1 LEAKMVTRTL
11 VGLFVAALG
20 LALVVISTLADRIG
34 DLGTG
39 GFGWKQITG
48 VIVGAGVA
56 LVGAGLIASGSRGA
70 GST

>member
-11 VGLFVAALG
+11 VGLLVAALG
-20 LALVVISTLADRIG
+20 FALVVISALADRIG

-56 LVGAGLIASGSRGA
+56 LVGAGLMASGSRGSA
-70 GST
+70 LT